1 MRINDIGSILFV
13 ETDRKVI
20 FKNKEYFSDQEK
32 IKDITKL
39 TYKAK
44 VGFFKKTL
52 EVNIFFAIED
62 WNIASLVSTNS
73 SSRTKLMDSLLLE
86 VFRFLEINSLWPA
99 PGASITT
106 SWENIFRAFPK
117 DYGWLLVN
125 SAHTKAYKISDKK
138 SKIEATNKW

>member
-1 MRINDIGSILFV
+1 MRVNDIGAILFV
-13 ETDRKVI
+13 ETDRKI
-20 FKNKEYFSDQEK
+20 TFKNKEYFSDQET
-32 IKDITKL
+32 IKGVTKL

-73 SSRTKLMDSLLLE
+73 NSRTELMESLLIE
-86 VFRFLEINSLWPA
+86 VFRFLEISSLWPA
-99 PGASITT
+99 PGASVTT

-125 SAHTKAYKISDKK
+125 GAHTKAYKISDKK

>member
-1 MRINDIGSILFV
+1 MRVNDIGAILFV

-20 FKNKEYFSDQEK
+20 FKNKEYFSNQEK

-44 VGFFKKTL
+44 VGFLKKSL

-73 SSRTKLMDSLLLE
+73 SSRTELMDSLLLE
-86 VFRFLEINSLWPA
+86 VFPFLEM
-99 PGASITT
+99 
-106 SWENIFRAFPK
+106 
-117 DYGWLLVN
+117 
-125 SAHTKAYKISDKK
+125 ISDCQPLTCTGKQ
-138 SKIEATNKW
+138 

>member
-1 MRINDIGSILFV
+1 MRVNDIGAILFV
-13 ETDRKVI
+13 ETDRKVT
-20 FKNKEYFSDQEK
+20 FKNKEYFSDQET
-32 IKDITKL
+32 IKGVTKL

-86 VFRFLEINSLWPA
+86 VFRFLEISSLWPA
-99 PGASITT
+99 PGASVTT

-125 SAHTKAYKISDKK
+125 STHTKAYKISDKK
-138 SKIEATNKW
+138 SKIEVTNKW